1 MLPYGQEWLGEWRWA
16 NEMPRSLDREP
27 HMPVRM
33 LSPETIGKIAA
44 GEVVE
49 RPVSVV
55 KELIENAIDAGATAI
70 DVEIEEGGSRLVRVS
85 DDGEGMDA
93 DSLALAVQRHATS
106 KLAAFDDLES
116 LHTLGFRGEALPS
129 IGAVS
134 RLEISTAQRGVS
146 AGSRILIDFGAV
158 QPVRPIA
165 ARAGT
170 TVVVE
175 DLFANVPARRKFL
188 RQPGTEST
196 YISRMIG
203 AYACERSDIRWSLV
217 SDGRRVLSTDG
228 QGDDIAAAV
237 GVYGTELAGE
247 ALRLEPLDHEAA
259 VDGVSVSGWVS
270 SPRVTRSHRQSMFFF
285 VNGRMVQH
293 RALQYALEEA
303 YHSLIMVGRHPLTMV
318 RITVDPSE
326 VDVNV
331 HPTKAEVKF
340 VDERAV
346 ARAVSR
352 ATHQALL
359 QQTQDILPEVRFSSG
374 PGFQRPATFGGQQV
388 AVAFPDLATHVR
400 THEQLPPP
408 LPPSEVRHSQLPPE
422 DPAEVASVSVAHPSG
437 VPMMRVLGQV
447 GGTYII
453 AEGPDGMFMIDQHAA
468 HERIMYEKIQDQ
480 MAAKSVDR
488 QPMLDPLVVEL
499 SPDELTAF
507 DRSSS
512 ELNEIGFE
520 IDRFGEQSVVV
531 RAVPAVVQRVDIAE
545 RLHDILHELA
555 DGGAGTS
562 WLDSVAISAAC
573 HTSIRAGQPLSL
585 PEMRELV
592 AQLERTRQPRAC
604 GHGRPTMLHMS
615 QMELER
621 QFSRR

>member
-1 MLPYGQEWLGEWRWA
+1 
-16 NEMPRSLDREP
+16 
-27 HMPVRM
+27 MPVRL
-33 LSPETIGKIAA
+33 LSSETIGKIAA

-55 KELIENAIDAGATAI
+55 KELIENAIDAGATEIA
-70 DVEIEEGGSRLVRVS
+70 VELSEGGSRLIRVS
-85 DDGEGMDA
+85 DNGEGMDA
-93 DSLALAVQRHATS
+93 ESLALAVQRHATS
-106 KLAAFDDLES
+106 KLVSFDDLDT

-134 RLEISTAQRGVS
+134 RLEISTARPGAN
-146 AGSRILIDFGAV
+146 AGSRILLDFGSV

-165 ARAGT
+165 ARGGT

-228 QGDDIAAAV
+228 QGDDIAAAI

-247 ALRLEPLDHEAA
+247 ALLLEPLDHEAA
-259 VDGVSVSGWVS
+259 VDGVEVSGWVS
-270 SPRVTRSHRQSMFFF
+270 SSRVTRSHRQSMFFF

-293 RALQYALEEA
+293 RALHYALEEA

-318 RITVDPSE
+318 RIAVDPSE

-340 VDERAV
+340 ADERAV

-359 QQTQDILPEVRFSSG
+359 QQTQDILPEVRFSDG
-374 PGFQRPATFGGQQV
+374 PGFQRPTPLNQ
-388 AVAFPDLATHVR
+388 VAFPDIPTTPR
-400 THEQLPPP
+400 TRDP
-408 LPPSEVRHSQLPPE
+408 LPLPETHRSQLPPDE
-422 DPAEVASVSVAHPSG
+422 ATTVAPAHPSG

-468 HERIMYEKIQDQ
+468 HERIMYERIQDQ
-480 MAAKSVDR
+480 MAARAVDR

-499 SPDELTAF
+499 SPEELTAF
-507 DRSSS
+507 ERSAE
-512 ELNEIGFE
+512 ELNQIGFE
-520 IDRFGEQSVVV
+520 IDRFGEQSVAI
-531 RAVPAVVQRVDIAE
+531 RAIPAIVQRVDIAE
-545 RLHDILHELA
+545 RIHDILQELA

-573 HTSIRAGQPLSL
+573 HTSIRAGQALSL

-592 AQLERTRQPRAC
+592 AQLERTRQPR
-604 GHGRPTMLHMS
+604 
-615 QMELER
+615 
-621 QFSRR
+621 

>member
-1 MLPYGQEWLGEWRWA
+1 
-16 NEMPRSLDREP
+16 
-27 HMPVRM
+27 MPVRL

-55 KELIENAIDAGATAI
+55 KELIENAIDAGATEIAI
-70 DVEIEEGGSRLVRVS
+70 ETEEGGSRLIRVS
-85 DDGEGMDA
+85 DNGEGMDA

-106 KLAAFDDLES
+106 KLASFDDLDT

-129 IGAVS
+129 IGAVA
-134 RLEISTAQRGVS
+134 RLEISTARPGAN
-146 AGSRILIDFGAV
+146 AGSRILLDFGSV

-165 ARAGT
+165 ARGGT

-196 YISRMIG
+196 YISRLIG
-203 AYACERSDIRWSLV
+203 AYACERSDIRWSLL

-228 QGDDIAAAV
+228 QGDDIAAAI

-247 ALRLEPLDHEAA
+247 ALPLEPLDHEAA
-259 VDGVSVSGWVS
+259 VDGVEVSGWVS
-270 SPRVTRSHRQSMFFF
+270 SPRVTRSHRQAMFFF
-285 VNGRMVQH
+285 VNGRLVQH

-318 RITVDPSE
+318 RIAVDPCE

-340 VDERAV
+340 ADERAI

-359 QQTQDILPEVRFSSG
+359 QQTQDILPEVRFSDG
-374 PGFQRPATFGGQQV
+374 PGFPRPTPLNQV
-388 AVAFPDLATHVR
+388 SFPDIATMPR
-400 THEQLPPP
+400 TRDP
-408 LPPSEVRHSQLPPE
+408 LPLPEAHRSQLPPE
-422 DPAEVASVSVAHPSG
+422 DATTMVPSHPSG

-480 MAAKSVDR
+480 MAARSVDR

-499 SPDELTAF
+499 SPEELAAF
-507 DRSSS
+507 ERSVE
-512 ELNEIGFE
+512 ELDQIGFE
-520 IDRFGEQSVVV
+520 IERFGEQSVVI
-531 RAVPAVVQRVDIAE
+531 RAIPALVQRVDIAE
-545 RLHDILHELA
+545 RIHDILGELA

-562 WLDSVAISAAC
+562 WLESVAISAAC
-573 HTSIRAGQPLSL
+573 HTSIRAGQALSL

>member
-1 MLPYGQEWLGEWRWA
+1 
-16 NEMPRSLDREP
+16 
-27 HMPVRM
+27 MPVRL

-55 KELIENAIDAGATAI
+55 KELIENAIDAGATEIAI
-70 DVEIEEGGSRLVRVS
+70 ETEEGGSRLIRVS
-85 DDGEGMDA
+85 DNGEGMDA

-106 KLAAFDDLES
+106 KLASFDDLDT

-129 IGAVS
+129 IGAVA
-134 RLEISTAQRGVS
+134 RLEISTARPGAN
-146 AGSRILIDFGAV
+146 AGSRILLDFGSV
-158 QPVRPIA
+158 QPVHPIA
-165 ARAGT
+165 ARGGT

-196 YISRMIG
+196 YISRLIG
-203 AYACERSDIRWSLV
+203 AYACERSDIRWSLL

-228 QGDDIAAAV
+228 QGDDIAAAI

-247 ALRLEPLDHEAA
+247 ALPLEPLDHEAA
-259 VDGVSVSGWVS
+259 VDGVEVSGWVS
-270 SPRVTRSHRQSMFFF
+270 SPRVTRSHRQAMFFF
-285 VNGRMVQH
+285 VNGRLVQH

-318 RITVDPSE
+318 RIAVDPCE

-340 VDERAV
+340 ADERAI

-359 QQTQDILPEVRFSSG
+359 QQTQDILPEVRFSDG
-374 PGFQRPATFGGQQV
+374 PGFPRPTPLNQV
-388 AVAFPDLATHVR
+388 SFPDIATMPR
-400 THEQLPPP
+400 TRDP
-408 LPPSEVRHSQLPPE
+408 LPLPEAHRSQLPPE
-422 DPAEVASVSVAHPSG
+422 DATTMVPSHPSG

-480 MAAKSVDR
+480 MAARSVDR

-499 SPDELTAF
+499 SPEELAAF
-507 DRSSS
+507 ERSVE
-512 ELNEIGFE
+512 ELDQIGFE
-520 IDRFGEQSVVV
+520 IERFGEQSVVI
-531 RAVPAVVQRVDIAE
+531 RAIPALVQRVDIAE
-545 RLHDILHELA
+545 RIHDILGELA

-562 WLDSVAISAAC
+562 WLESVAISAAC
-573 HTSIRAGQPLSL
+573 HTSIRAGQALSL

>member
-1 MLPYGQEWLGEWRWA
+1 MT
-16 NEMPRSLDREP
+16 
-27 HMPVRM
+27 VRM

-55 KELIENAIDAGATAI
+55 KELIENAIDAGATEIA
-70 DVEIEEGGSRLVRVS
+70 VEVEEGGSRLIRVS
-85 DDGEGMDA
+85 DNGSGMSA
-93 DSLALAVQRHATS
+93 ESLSLAVQRHATS
-106 KLAAFDDLES
+106 KLTSFDDLDT

-129 IGAVS
+129 IGAVA
-134 RLEISTAQRGVS
+134 RLEISTAEPAAN
-146 AGSRILIDFGAV
+146 AGSRILLDFGTV
-158 QPVRPIA
+158 HPVYPIA
-165 ARAGT
+165 ARGGT

-217 SDGRRVLSTDG
+217 SEGRRVLTTDG
-228 QGDDIAAAV
+228 QGDDISAAI
-237 GVYGTELAGE
+237 GVFGTELAGE
-247 ALRLEPLDHEAA
+247 ALRLEPLDSEAA
-259 VDGVSVSGWVS
+259 VDGVEVSGWVS

-318 RITVDPSE
+318 RIALDPSE

-340 VDERAV
+340 VDERRV

-359 QQTQDILPEVRFSSG
+359 QQTQDILPEVRFSEG
-374 PGFQRPATFGGQQV
+374 PGFQRPTPMNQ
-388 AVAFPDLATHVR
+388 VAFPDIQTTPR
-400 THEQLPPP
+400 TRDPFP
-408 LPPSEVRHSQLPPE
+408 LPETHRSQLPPE
-422 DPAEVASVSVAHPSG
+422 DASTLTPAVAHPSG

-499 SPDELTAF
+499 APHELTAF
-507 DRSSS
+507 ERSSE
-512 ELNEIGFE
+512 ELNAIGFE
-520 IDRFGEQSVVV
+520 VERFGEQSVVI
-531 RAVPAVVQRVDIAE
+531 RAIPALVQRVDIAE
-545 RLHDILHELA
+545 RIHDILGELA
-555 DGGAGTS
+555 EGGAGTS
-562 WLDSVAISAAC
+562 WLESVAISAAC
-573 HTSIRAGQPLSL
+573 HTSIRAGQALSL

-592 AQLERTRQPRAC
+592 SQLERTRQPRAC

>member
-1 MLPYGQEWLGEWRWA
+1 
-16 NEMPRSLDREP
+16 
-27 HMPVRM
+27 MPVRL

-55 KELIENAIDAGATAI
+55 KELIENAIDAGATEIA
-70 DVEIEEGGSRLVRVS
+70 VEIEEGGSRLIRVS
-85 DDGEGMDA
+85 DNGSGMDA
-93 DSLALAVQRHATS
+93 ASLELAVQRHATS
-106 KLAAFDDLES
+106 KLASFDDLDT

-129 IGAVS
+129 IGAVA
-134 RLEISTAQRGVS
+134 RLEISTAQPDAN
-146 AGSRILIDFGAV
+146 AGSRILLDFGTVSA
-158 QPVRPIA
+158 VRPIA

-175 DLFANVPARRKFL
+175 GLFANVPARRKFL

-196 YISRMIG
+196 YISRLIG

-217 SDGRRVLSTDG
+217 SDGRRMLSTDG
-228 QGDDIAAAV
+228 QGDDIAAAI
-237 GVYGTELAGE
+237 GVYGTELAGA
-247 ALRLEPLDHEAA
+247 ALPLEPLDHEAA
-259 VDGVSVSGWVS
+259 VDGVEVSGWVS
-270 SPRVTRSHRQSMFFF
+270 SPRVTRSHRQAMFFF

-318 RITVDPSE
+318 RIAVDPRE

-340 VDERAV
+340 ADERAV

-359 QQTQDILPEVRFSSG
+359 QQTQDILPEVRFSGG
-374 PGFQRPATFGGQQV
+374 PGFHRPTPISQV
-388 AVAFPDLATHVR
+388 SFPDIGTMPGMREPVA
-400 THEQLPPP
+400 LP
-408 LPPSEVRHSQLPPE
+408 EVHRSQLPAE
-422 DPAEVASVSVAHPSG
+422 DPASATTPAHPSG

-453 AEGPDGMFMIDQHAA
+453 AEGPDGLFMIDQHAA

-480 MAAKSVDR
+480 MAAKAVDR

-499 SPDELTAF
+499 SPEELTAF
-507 DRSSS
+507 ERSSE

-520 IDRFGEQSVVV
+520 IERFGEQSVAI
-531 RAVPAVVQRVDIAE
+531 RAIPAIVQRVDIAE
-545 RLHDILHELA
+545 RIHDILHELA

-573 HTSIRAGQPLSL
+573 HTSIRAGQALSL

-615 QMELER
+615 QTELER

>member
-1 MLPYGQEWLGEWRWA
+1 
-16 NEMPRSLDREP
+16 
-27 HMPVRM
+27 
-33 LSPETIGKIAA
+33 
-44 GEVVE
+44 
-49 RPVSVV
+49 
-55 KELIENAIDAGATAI
+55 
-70 DVEIEEGGSRLVRVS
+70 
-85 DDGEGMDA
+85 
-93 DSLALAVQRHATS
+93 
-106 KLAAFDDLES
+106 
-116 LHTLGFRGEALPS
+116 
-129 IGAVS
+129 
-134 RLEISTAQRGVS
+134 
-146 AGSRILIDFGAV
+146 
-158 QPVRPIA
+158 
-165 ARAGT
+165 
-170 TVVVE
+170 
-175 DLFANVPARRKFL
+175 
-188 RQPGTEST
+188 
-196 YISRMIG
+196 
-203 AYACERSDIRWSLV
+203 
-217 SDGRRVLSTDG
+217 G
-228 QGDDIAAAV
+228 QGDDIAAAI

-259 VDGVSVSGWVS
+259 VDGVEVSGWVS
-270 SPRVTRSHRQSMFFF
+270 SPRVTRSHRQGMFFF

-318 RITVDPSE
+318 RIAVDPRE

-340 VDERAV
+340 ADERAV

-359 QQTQDILPEVRFSSG
+359 QQTQDILPEVRFSDG
-374 PGFQRPATFGGQQV
+374 PGFRRPTPLNQ
-388 AVAFPDLATHVR
+388 VAFPDIATMPR
-400 THEQLPPP
+400 TRDP
-408 LPPSEVRHSQLPPE
+408 LPMPEVHRSQVPPE
-422 DPAEVASVSVAHPSG
+422 DPATLGSAVAHPSG

-453 AEGPDGMFMIDQHAA
+453 AEGPDGLFMIDQHAA

-488 QPMLDPLVVEL
+488 QPMLDPMVVEL
-499 SPDELTAF
+499 SPEELTAF
-507 DRSSS
+507 ERSSE
-512 ELNEIGFE
+512 ELNAIGFE
-520 IDRFGEQSVVV
+520 VERFGEQSVVI
-531 RAVPAVVQRVDIAE
+531 RAIPALVQRVDIAE
-545 RLHDILHELA
+545 RIHDILGELA

-573 HTSIRAGQPLSL
+573 HTSIRAGQALSL